1 MMQTEPRAAFGG
13 HLCGAC
19 RAAGLLAS
27 VLGVGDSG
35 AAVDA
40 DAGATDAGADASARA
55 PYDLAEVVVSSRRG

>member
-1 MMQTEPRAAFGG
+1 MQTEPRAAFGG
-13 HLCGAC
+13 NLCGAC

-55 PYDLAEVVVSSRRG
+55 SYDLAEVVVSSRRG